1 MGIFL
6 VIFYI
11 VVGIM
16 FFSAWVGL
24 FIINNSIQSL
34 LSYVRIQ
41 NVLLKKIV
49 NKDTTPSQENYFLN
63 ERAKQDDS
71 FYKGVTPI
79 E

>member
-1 MGIFL
+1 MDIFL

-11 VVGIM
+11 VIGIM

-41 NVLLKKIV
+41 NVLLKNIV
-49 NKDTTPSQENYFLN
+49 NKDRTPSQENYFLN
-63 ERAKQDDS
+63 QQAENDDS
-71 FYKGVTPI
+71 FYKGVRPI